1 MAIGKGNACGDNA
14 KILHSFKSLLAE
26 FVPTLRESA
35 FVFFD
40 IFFGCVQGP
49 VSCSERQVE
58 KKRFV
63 SWDLLEESEG
73 VAGDGSRE
81 IIFGVVAEF
90 LFNVLAVSTEAK
102 WGEETGGSTQ
112 DAVEVIK
119 AAVIRINCFSIL
131 SRKVPFPGHKG
142 GVSSGAKSFR
152 KGRAT
157 RMQVTVF
164 KRCAVVDPGKKGCT

>member
-1 MAIGKGNACGDNA
+1 MGN
-14 KILHSFKSLLAE
+14 HSQLFHASQALGSQ
-26 FVPTLRESA
+26 FVPPHGVLA

-40 IFFGCVQGP
+40 VLGRSMKGP
-49 VSCSERQVE
+49 MGRRERQVE

-63 SWDLLEESEG
+63 FWDLFEESKG
-73 VAGDGSRE
+73 VAGYGSRE

-131 SRKVPFPGHKG
+131 SRKVPFPGHEG
-142 GVSSGAKSFR
+142 GVSGGAKSFR

-164 KRCAVVDPGKKGCT
+164 KRCAVVDPGKK